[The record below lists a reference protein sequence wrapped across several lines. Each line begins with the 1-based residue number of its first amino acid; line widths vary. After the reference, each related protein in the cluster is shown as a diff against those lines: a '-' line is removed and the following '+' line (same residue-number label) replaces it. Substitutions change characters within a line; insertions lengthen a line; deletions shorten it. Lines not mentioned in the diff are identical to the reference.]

1 LVPEYYAECYSVGC
15 REEDWRAICTVD
27 FAVRFRN
34 AILLLVFA
42 VIYPSLLL
50 RMLRLGAFTDS
61 FTDAFTGAFTDAFT
75 DAFTHAFTD
84 AFTDAFTVE
93 FTDAY
98 ASD

>member
-1 LVPEYYAECYSVGC
+1 M
-15 REEDWRAICTVD
+15 
-27 FAVRFRN
+27 RFRN
-34 AILLLVFA
+34 AILLRVFA

-61 FTDAFTGAFTDAFT
+61 FTDAFTDEFTR
-75 DAFTHAFTD
+75 
-84 AFTDAFTVE
+84 AFTDAFTVA

>member
-1 LVPEYYAECYSVGC
+1 LVPEYFAECYSVGC
-15 REEDWRAICTVD
+15 REEDWRNICTVD
-27 FAVRFRN
+27 FAVRFLN

-61 FTDAFTGAFTDAFT
+61 FTDAFTDAFT
-75 DAFTHAFTD
+75 GAFSDAFID
-84 AFTDAFTVE
+84 AFTDAFTVA

>member
-15 REEDWRAICTVD
+15 REEDWRAIYTVD
-27 FAVRFRN
+27 FALRFRN

-42 VIYPSLLL
+42 FIYPSLLL
-50 RMLRLGAFTDS
+50 RMLRLGAFTD
-61 FTDAFTGAFTDAFT
+61 AFTDAFPY
-75 DAFTHAFTD
+75 